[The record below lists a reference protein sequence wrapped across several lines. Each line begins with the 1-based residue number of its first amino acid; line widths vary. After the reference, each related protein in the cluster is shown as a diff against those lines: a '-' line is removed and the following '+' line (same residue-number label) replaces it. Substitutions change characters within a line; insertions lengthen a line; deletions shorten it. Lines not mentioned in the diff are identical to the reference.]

1 MSQENVEIVR
11 RCSEFFRS
19 RDLSYLAQ
27 VVDPDFVFDVSRNV
41 FNPGVHRGL
50 DGFRQFIEQVD
61 EMWETF
67 DLEIEE
73 LVDGGDRVVTGVRI
87 AGRGRGSGIEVEMHV
102 FNVWM
107 LRDGKVLRYEG
118 GYRDRKEALEAAGLR
133 E

>member
-27 VVDPDFVFDVSRNV
+27 VVDPDLVFDVSRNV

-50 DGFRQFIEQVD
+50 DGFRRFIEQVD
-61 EMWETF
+61 EMRETF

-118 GYRDRKEALEAAGLR
+118 GYRERSEALQAAGLS

>member
-19 RDLSYLAQ
+19 RDFSYLAE
-27 VVDPDFVFDVSRNV
+27 VVDPEFVFDVSRNV

-50 DGFRQFIEQVD
+50 DGFRRFIGQVD

-67 DLEIEE
+67 DLEVEE

-102 FNVWM
+102 FNVWT
-107 LRDGKVLRYEG
+107 LRGGKVLRYEG
-118 GYRDRKEALEAAGLR
+118 GYRDRKEALEAAGLS

>member
-27 VVDPDFVFDVSRNV
+27 VVEPDFVFDVSRNV